1 MTRRLLLALP
11 LAACLRADSEKE
23 TADLIHALA
32 DALSAGKLSL
42 VLSFFDP
49 SMPDYDKLR
58 FNVTGLLGEADV
70 GNNIEIRSNG
80 GDESDRTLML
90 DWILTIEP
98 KGDAPA
104 PPQREKAVK
113 CRLKKTGKAWRIVL
127 FDPVDLFAP

>member
-11 LAACLRADSEKE
+11 LAACLRADSEKDVE
-23 TADLIHALA
+23 NFIHALA
-32 DALSAGKLSL
+32 DALSAGNLKL

-70 GNNIEIRSNG
+70 GNNIEIRGNG
-80 GDESDRTLML
+80 GNDTDRALTL
-90 DWILTIEP
+90 DWILTLEP

-104 PPQREKAVK
+104 PPEREKTVK
-113 CRLKKTGKAWRIVL
+113 CQLKKTGKAWHIVL